1 MKPDIPAR
9 VASILKGTTTPSLP
23 LSRLHGALV
32 AEVGPGVGT
41 YAQLRSELARR
52 ADLFL
57 ILEPRDPLGEIRDWS
72 GDARSEYEAALL
84 DAGAA
89 GGHRVALATEP
100 PLPPAPFR
108 VGPRSDP
115 GCRQNASCDD
125 PAMLHS
131 IDASLVNLW
140 GVASGDAALRAD
152 LAEAMAQAEQLR
164 RVLSNAVTR

>member
-9 VASILKGTTTPSLP
+9 VASILKGATTPSLP

-41 YAQLRSELARR
+41 YAQLRTELARR

-57 ILEPRDPLGEIRDWS
+57 ILEPRDPLGELRDWS

-84 DAGAA
+84 DAGGVA
-89 GGHRVALATEP
+89 GHRIALAAEP

-108 VGPRSDP
+108 MGPSDP
-115 GCRQNASCDD
+115 GYGHASGDD

-131 IDASLVNLW
+131 IDASLVHLW
-140 GVASGDAALRAD
+140 GVTSGDAAIRAD
-152 LAEAMAQAEQLR
+152 LAEAMSQADLLR
-164 RVLSNAVTR
+164 RVLSAAVTR